1 MYQSIDVFH
10 SVQVQYALFFM
21 ECPPMVV
28 ESSVRVNVYIVKQAI
43 GSLIDAFYSIYVLF
57 ALIFIK

>member
-1 MYQSIDVFH
+1 MHQSIDVFH
-10 SVQVQYALFFM
+10 SVQVQYALFSM
-21 ECPPMVV
+21 ECPPLVV